1 MLHVL
6 LASAPLTIE
15 MSVAADVGGSG
26 RWLDDCCR
34 PIKLAS
40 TSLGWARQNFI
51 MSATVE
57 LASSAPEALATMVE
71 QCKPTQLGLSADGT
85 QMISLRS
92 GRVLW
97 DAATR
102 PDGLSHAYGTNG
114 EACDSAAA
122 ALVNI
127 GDAFFKASE
136 PWSKLLPTVI
146 LDCIDADPTAPLA
159 KRFRLYA
166 RHTLVPGLQRV
177 SGLLEAHS
185 AVVEVPPIEWCD
197 LLFAVGLWMFGWWS
211 LFAWRAFRWLFGGGV

>member
-15 MSVAADVGGSG
+15 MSVAPDVGCSR

-40 TSLGWARQNFI
+40 TSLAWARQNFI
-51 MSATVE
+51 ISATVE

-71 QCKPTQLGLSADGT
+71 QCKPTQMGLSADGT

-92 GRVLW
+92 GRVYW

-102 PDGLSHAYGTNG
+102 PDGLTHAYGTTIETFG
-114 EACDSAAA
+114 SAAA
-122 ALVNI
+122 ALVETALTFI
-127 GDAFFKASE
+127 TTSE

-166 RHTLVPGLQRV
+166 RHT
-177 SGLLEAHS
+177 
-185 AVVEVPPIEWCD
+185 
-197 LLFAVGLWMFGWWS
+197 
-211 LFAWRAFRWLFGGGV
+211 

>member
-15 MSVAADVGGSG
+15 MSVAADVGGSR

-34 PIKLAS
+34 PIKLARW
-40 TSLGWARQNFI
+40 SLEWARQNFI

-102 PDGLSHAYGTNG
+102 PDGLTHAYGTNT
-114 EACDSAAA
+114 EASDSAAA
-122 ALVNI
+122 ALVNAA
-127 GDAFFKASE
+127 DTFFATSE

-159 KRFRLYA
+159 KRFRLCA
-166 RHTLVPGLQRV
+166 RHTLLPGLQRV

-185 AVVEVPPIEWCD
+185 AVVEVPPTEWCD
-197 LLFAVGLWMFGWWS
+197 LFFAVGW
-211 LFAWRAFRWLFGGGV
+211 

>member
-6 LASAPLTIE
+6 LASAPLTLE
-15 MSVAADVGGSG
+15 MSVAADVGGSR

-40 TSLGWARQNFI
+40 ASLAWARSNFI

-102 PDGLSHAYGTNG
+102 PDGLTRAYGTNS
-114 EACDSAAA
+114 ATCDSAMAS
-122 ALVNI
+122 LVVSA
-127 GDAFFKASE
+127 DAIITNS
-136 PWSKLLPTVI
+136 
-146 LDCIDADPTAPLA
+146 D
-159 KRFRLYA
+159 
-166 RHTLVPGLQRV
+166 
-177 SGLLEAHS
+177 
-185 AVVEVPPIEWCD
+185 
-197 LLFAVGLWMFGWWS
+197 
-211 LFAWRAFRWLFGGGV
+211 